1 MGRRQAELDKAVAEI
16 GGEAYAVS
24 GDVSKPADLDRLY
37 SEVAAKKGK
46 LDVVFA
52 NAAAIAL
59 DERSTF
65 PSSELLMCLLS
76 PGASLFDDL

>member
-1 MGRRQAELDKAVAEI
+1 MRLPVFEPRTKYVQGIRKIVASVFIMGRRQAELDKAVAEI

-46 LDVVFA
+46 LGSA
-52 NAAAIAL
+52 HETENKA
-59 DERSTF
+59 R
-65 PSSELLMCLLS
+65 
-76 PGASLFDDL
+76 